1 MAGWLAVQLGAE
13 VTVFEAQ
20 EEVGGRVSSNVGVL
34 ASGRIIEQ
42 GGELVGIIHP
52 YWLGF
57 ARTWGLGMSVITP
70 DDDYAALGLDLPL
83 VLNGQTISRRQ
94 LEEIYDG
101 MSAAFDGMSA
111 HARQVDP
118 TQPWTAANAAAWDA
132 MSMEEWLDGTGATP
146 LVQAAIRAQIENN
159 NSVPLSRQSYLSQ
172 LAQVA
177 AGGFD
182 SQGNA
187 LFWTE
192 GETFRC
198 ETGNQ
203 SLAFTMASVIRDA
216 GGTVLTGTP
225 VSQVDVQDGGGAE
238 VVSAA
243 GTQSFDKVVLAIP
256 QAAYGTLS
264 ITPALP
270 DAYRVQVGPVVKF
283 LSVVDGRFW
292 IRESLSPSGMSD
304 VLGETW
310 EGTDVQM
317 TVPGQQTELS
327 VFAGGTAAQ
336 NALDHFRHDPGGM
349 QAYYAPLIEQLFPGY
364 TASIVH
370 TEFVPWPTKPYID
383 GGYSCPGLGQV
394 TGTVRLLNQVY
405 QGCIAFAGE
414 HTSPGFFGYME
425 GALESGVHAV
435 LRLAGVSTTV
445 GVDRLEGLHAA
456 PAPVP
461 APVPAG

>member
-1 MAGWLAVQLGAE
+1 
-13 VTVFEAQ
+13 
-20 EEVGGRVSSNVGVL
+20 
-34 ASGRIIEQ
+34 
-42 GGELVGIIHP
+42 
-52 YWLGF
+52 
-57 ARTWGLGMSVITP
+57 
-70 DDDYAALGLDLPL
+70 
-83 VLNGQTISRRQ
+83 
-94 LEEIYDG
+94 
-101 MSAAFDGMSA
+101 MSAAFDQMSD

-118 TQPWTAANAAAWDA
+118 AQPWAAANAAAWDA
-132 MSMEEWLDGTGATP
+132 MSMEEWLDGTGAAP

-192 GETFRC
+192 AETFRC

-203 SLAFTMASVIRDA
+203 SLAFTIASIIRDA

-225 VSQVDVQDGGGAE
+225 VSRVDVQDGGGAR
-238 VVSAA
+238 VVSTA

-256 QAAYGTLS
+256 QAAYGGLA

-336 NALDHFRHDPGGM
+336 NALDHFQRDPGGM

-364 TASIVH
+364 TASLLH
-370 TEFVPWPTKPYID
+370 AEFVPWPARPFIN

-394 TGTVRLLNQVY
+394 TGAVRSLNQVY

-435 LRLAGVSTTV
+435 LRLAGVGSTV

-456 PAPVP
+456 PAP
-461 APVPAG
+461 ASAG